1 MATSIPWAALAGAP
15 ASVQGA
21 TARAQTSMIFRR
33 RGFITISRSRTKHE
47 RRPPVARTPAQV
59 SGGSAS
65 RRPVML
71 RGPRTNL
78 RGWLVLTAVVG
89 ALALPATAPG
99 AGAGLAPTPPMGWN
113 SWYTAHC
120 GVTEQDVLRNARA
133 LVDTG
138 MAGLG
143 YRYANVDGCWE
154 AGSRD
159 TQGGLQ
165 ADPIR
170 FPSGMAAL
178 GRAIHAMGLR
188 YGIYTSA
195 GPTICNHPQPGSL
208 GHYRRDM
215 RT

>member
-1 MATSIPWAALAGAP
+1 MPRIRILMPRLAILGVTVVTLALAAAP
-15 ASVQGA
+15 ESV
-21 TARAQTSMIFRR
+21 
-33 RGFITISRSRTKHE
+33 
-47 RRPPVARTPAQV
+47 
-59 SGGSAS
+59 
-65 RRPVML
+65 
-71 RGPRTNL
+71 
-78 RGWLVLTAVVG
+78 
-89 ALALPATAPG
+89 ALDN
-99 AGAGLAPTPPMGWN
+99 GLARTPPMGWN

-143 YRYANVDGCWE
+143 YPYGNVAGFWE

-159 TQGGLQ
+159 VQGRLH

-188 YGIYTSA
+188 YGIY
-195 GPTICNHPQPGSL
+195 
-208 GHYRRDM
+208 
-215 RT
+215 